1 MNNQKIEQ
9 LLKREKIYK
18 WEIAERL
25 GLHETSFCRWWRRE
39 LSEEQVRS
47 ILLAVEDI
55 KLGRLKMQK

>member
-55 KLGRLKMQK
+55 KLDRLKMQK